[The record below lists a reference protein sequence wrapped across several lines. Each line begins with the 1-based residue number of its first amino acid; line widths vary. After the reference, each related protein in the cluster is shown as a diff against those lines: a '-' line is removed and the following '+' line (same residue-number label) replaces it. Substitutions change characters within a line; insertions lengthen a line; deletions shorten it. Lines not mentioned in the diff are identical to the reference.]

1 MVRSMLFSGPARE
14 DSPTVQGRRYSA
26 DSRHSRDG
34 RTACLVMRTG
44 RVAAVLIIAASTVAC
59 SHNTSH
65 PSAKPT
71 ASSGQALGSLGC
83 RTLPE
88 SFAASHAS
96 ESIVRLSNT
105 EHRLHLT
112 MRPPPAGFLPGISGT
127 AAFKRSGLDRE
138 PGLRFDVFLARVSS
152 PTPAK
157 HTVPS
162 FRGQVF
168 WVARGIRTDHPYF
181 GLPAPVT
188 SSDRQCASLAPP
200 VAILTSNTG
209 RHVLTGN

>member
-1 MVRSMLFSGPARE
+1 MQA
-14 DSPTVQGRRYSA
+14 
-26 DSRHSRDG
+26 
-34 RTACLVMRTG
+34 G
-44 RVAAVLIIAASTVAC
+44 RVAAVLMIAALSVAC
-59 SHNTSH
+59 SHSSSH

-83 RTLPE
+83 RTLPKP
-88 SFAASHAS
+88 FAASHAS
-96 ESIVRLSNT
+96 ASVVRLSNT

-112 MRPPPAGFLPGISGT
+112 MRPPPAGSLPGISGT

-152 PTPAK
+152 ATPAK
-157 HTVPS
+157 QTVPS

-168 WVARGIRTDHPYF
+168 WVVRGIRTGHPYL
-181 GLPAPVT
+181 GLPAPIT
-188 SSDRQCASLAPP
+188 GADRQCASLAPP
-200 VAILTSNTG
+200 VAILTANTG